1 MELPSA
7 YKTFFAVKPPNM
19 RLWRKA
25 ILGILATYSLLTASN
40 LAHAQTYSLA
50 ELKSDVAKFLTNEYS
65 SKGRV
70 QINVGNLDQ
79 RVRLH
84 HCPQEPGM
92 TIRDNTGTGGNIS
105 VQVQCKS
112 APGWSVHIPAQV
124 SIYRELPVAL
134 RDLSRGEQISPAD
147 IHWETI
153 NISELRQTYHTDAQA
168 LIGQEVKRNIGQ
180 GLPFLTSSLDAPTLI
195 RRGDVVDLQSRAGS
209 IMVSTSG
216 TAMSDGRMGQK
227 IRIKNN
233 QSDRIVTGTV
243 VASGKVSIL

>member
-1 MELPSA
+1 MELPSV
-7 YKTFFAVKPPNM
+7 YKTFFALRPLHM

-25 ILGILATYSLLTASN
+25 TLGILAAYSLLTASN
-40 LAHAQTYSLA
+40 LAHAQTESLA

-65 SKGRV
+65 SKGRI
-70 QINVGNLDQ
+70 QISVGNLDQ
-79 RVRLH
+79 RLRLH
-84 HCPQEPGM
+84 RCPQAPGM
-92 TIRDNTGTGGNIS
+92 STRDNTGTGGNIS
-105 VQVQCKS
+105 VQVQCKA

-124 SIYRELPVAL
+124 SIYRELPVTI
-134 RDLSRGEQISPAD
+134 RDMSRGEQISPAD

-153 NISELRQTYHTDAQA
+153 NISELRQTYHTDAEA

-195 RRGDVVDLQSRAGS
+195 KRGDVVELQSQAGS

-216 TAMSDGRMGQK
+216 TAMSDGRLGQK

-233 QSDRIVTGTV
+233 QSDRIISGTV
-243 VASGKVSIL
+243 VASGKVTIL